1 MNRKQFG
8 EMLREIRE
16 ARDNQNDPQN
26 VVDKYRKQF
35 MYAYVYSDPIAKSIF
50 GSEQFKS
57 LTIDFMNAILD
68 LKGDEY
74 YKDRLVYYIARQP
87 GRQQPP
93 CAVAARDRCH
103 QQRGKRR
110 FQRQKLQALAKR
122 RKIE

>member
-1 MNRKQFG
+1 MGFHFEFPSYFFTEG
-8 EMLREIRE
+8 
-16 ARDNQNDPQN
+16 
-26 VVDKYRKQF
+26 
-35 MYAYVYSDPIAKSIF
+35 
-50 GSEQFKS
+50 
-57 LTIDFMNAILD
+57 LTMNAILD
-68 LKGDEY
+68 LKGDDCIKDLTLVSTENGAELATKRTNSDIVAEWEHDRIVLEFQHEGDEY

-110 FQRQKLQALAKR
+110 FQRQNLQALAKR